1 MALTRINEVS
11 IRQKF
16 VKAAQAPKFTN
27 FMHSAANT
35 RFVIAREVML
45 EDFDKH
51 EVTQELKGSPKSRTS
66 KFLSKGNLIAF
77 LGLSNPKELLAS
89 VRNFLRT
96 NTNMSDKAKISIAGN
111 RINYG
116 FKVTVPSK
124 SQVFEAFPAPDD
136 YSSRSWLEIIEKGIN
151 SIIWYVFWS
160 KGFGPKSNSRSG
172 TGLEIEGANIKN
184 VAKYTPPEDSYISG
198 LIEKFISKF
207 KR

>member
-11 IRQKF
+11 IRKKF
-16 VKAAQAPKFTN
+16 LDVAKAPKMQG
-27 FMHSAANT
+27 FMRSAANT
-35 RFVIAREVML
+35 RFQIARQIML

-51 EVTQELKGSPKSRTS
+51 EVTQELKGSAKSRTS

-96 NTNMSDKAKISIAGN
+96 NTNMSDKAKISTQGN
-111 RINYG
+111 KINFG
-116 FKVTVPSK
+116 FRVSVPSK
-124 SQVFEAFPAPDD
+124 TQVFEAFPAPDN

-172 TGLEIEGANIKN
+172 TGLEIPGANIKN
-184 VAKYTPPEDSYISG
+184 VGVYTPPESYISG